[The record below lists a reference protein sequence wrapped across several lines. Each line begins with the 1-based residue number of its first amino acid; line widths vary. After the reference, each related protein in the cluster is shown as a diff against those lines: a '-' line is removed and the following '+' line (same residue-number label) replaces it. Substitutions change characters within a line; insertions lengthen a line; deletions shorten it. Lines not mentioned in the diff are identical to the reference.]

1 MIPTSVEVLFKEART
16 RHFTNESG
24 LALAARD
31 LVVVNAGGALEIGAV
46 TRLHAQPPER
56 KALHGQVVRKATDE
70 DAARFQAN
78 RRREAEA
85 YHACTELVAKHGLVM
100 KLVDVESKFDGSKL
114 TFFFTAEKR
123 VDFRGLVRDLAS
135 MFRGRIEMHQIGVRD
150 EARRHGGFGM
160 CGRELCCVRWI
171 KTFEPVT
178 LKMAKEQN
186 LSMTSNKMLGL
197 CSRLMCCLNYED
209 RAYGQ
214 ARLQLPRV
222 GSRVSTPRGDGT
234 VAKVDLV
241 KQRVLVR
248 FEEGQADFPATELG
262 APQAPPAAPAGQ

>member
-1 MIPTSVEVLFKEART
+1 MTMIPTLVEVLFKEART
-16 RHFTNESG
+16 RRFSNGNQLE
-24 LALAARD
+24 LCQRD
-31 LVVVNAGGALEIGAV
+31 LVVVNSGGALEIGAV
-46 TRLHAQPPER
+46 LRMDVPPADR
-56 KALHGQVVRKATDE
+56 KPVHGEIVRKATDE
-70 DAARFQAN
+70 DAARLHAN

-85 YHACTELVAKHGLVM
+85 FHACGGLVTKHGLSM

-123 VDFRGLVRDLAS
+123 VDFRALVRDLAS

-150 EARRHGGFGM
+150 EARRQGGFGM

-171 KTFEPVT
+171 KAFAPVT

-209 RAYGQ
+209 RFYEQ
-214 ARLQLPRV
+214 AHAQLPRV
-222 GSRVSTPRGDGT
+222 GTAVGTPKGDGT
-234 VAKVDLV
+234 VFKVDLMR
-241 KQRVLVR
+241 QRVHVR
-248 FEEGQADFPATELG
+248 LEDGPAEFDAGELG
-262 APQAPPAAPAGQ
+262 EPKGK

>member
-1 MIPTSVEVLFKEART
+1 MIPTLVEVLFKEAKS
-16 RHFTNESG
+16 RHYTNSNRLE
-24 LALAARD
+24 LCERD
-31 LVVVNAGGALEIGAV
+31 LVVVNSGGALEIGAV
-46 TRLHAQPPER
+46 LRMDAPPPER
-56 KALHGQVVRKATDE
+56 KAVHGDVVRKAGDE

-85 YHACTELVAKHGLVM
+85 LHACAEMVTRHGLSM

-123 VDFRGLVRDLAS
+123 VDFRALVRDLAS

-150 EARRHGGFGM
+150 EARRQGGYGM

-186 LSMTSNKMLGL
+186 LSMTSAKMLGL
-197 CSRLMCCLNYED
+197 CGRLMCCLMYEEEFYVETFKD
-209 RAYGQ
+209 
-214 ARLQLPRV
+214 LPRV
-222 GSRVSTPRGDGT
+222 GSLVSTPKGKGT
-234 VAKVDLV
+234 VYKVDIFHRKVLV
-241 KQRVLVR
+241 K
-248 FEEGQADFPATELG
+248 FEEGHGEFEISDIKEP
-262 APQAPPAAPAGQ
+262 

>member
-1 MIPTSVEVLFKEART
+1 MIPTLVEVLFKEAKS
-16 RHFTNESG
+16 RHYTNSNRLE
-24 LALAARD
+24 LCERD
-31 LVVVNAGGALEIGAV
+31 LVVVNSGGALEIGAV
-46 TRLHAQPPER
+46 LRLDAPPPER
-56 KALHGQVVRKATDE
+56 KAVHGDVVRKATDE

-85 YHACTELVAKHGLVM
+85 LHACAGLLAKHELTM

-123 VDFRGLVRDLAS
+123 VDFRALVRDLAS

-150 EARRHGGFGM
+150 EARRQGGYGM

-171 KTFEPVT
+171 KTFAPVT
-178 LKMAKEQN
+178 LKMAREQN

-209 RAYGQ
+209 RFYEQ
-214 ARLQLPRV
+214 AHQQLPRV
-222 GSRVSTPRGDGT
+222 GSAVGTPKGDGT
-234 VAKVDLV
+234 VYKVD
-241 KQRVLVR
+241 VLRQKVHVR
-248 FEEGQADFPATELG
+248 LEDGHAEFDASELG
-262 APQAPPAAPAGQ
+262 EAKGK

>member
-1 MIPTSVEVLFKEART
+1 MIPTMVEVLFKEAKS
-16 RHFTNESG
+16 RHYTNSNKLELSE
-24 LALAARD
+24 RD
-31 LVVVNAGGALEIGAV
+31 LVVVNSGGSLEIGAV
-46 TRLHAQPPER
+46 LRMDAPPPER
-56 KALHGQVVRKATDE
+56 KAVHGDVVRKAGEE

-85 YHACTELVAKHGLVM
+85 LHACAEMVARHGLSM

-123 VDFRGLVRDLAS
+123 VDFRALVRDLAS

-150 EARRHGGFGM
+150 EARRQGGYGM

-197 CSRLMCCLNYED
+197 CSRLMCCLTYED
-209 RAYGQ
+209 RYYEEA
-214 ARLQLPRV
+214 ASAMPRV
-222 GSRVSTPRGDGT
+222 GSRAGTPQGDGT
-234 VAKVDLV
+234 VYKVD
-241 KQRVLVR
+241 VLRQKVHVR
-248 FEEGQADFPATELG
+248 FEDGHAEFNASELG
-262 APQAPPAAPAGQ
+262 DPKGK